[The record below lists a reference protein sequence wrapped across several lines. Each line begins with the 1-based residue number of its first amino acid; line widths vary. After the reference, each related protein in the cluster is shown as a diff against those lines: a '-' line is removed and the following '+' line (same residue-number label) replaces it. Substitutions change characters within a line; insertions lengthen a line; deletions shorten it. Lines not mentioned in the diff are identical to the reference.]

1 MEGLRPLCAAGGNV
15 KGAAHMEKN
24 TAVLQ
29 NIKNR
34 IIIWSS
40 HSTYEC
46 VSAGIEIRI
55 MERYLHDYVHCSII
69 HNNQDKKVENVH
81 CQINGI
87 HMQRN
92 VIEP

>member
-34 IIIWSS
+34 III
-40 HSTYEC
+40 
-46 VSAGIEIRI
+46 
-55 MERYLHDYVHCSII
+55 
-69 HNNQDKKVENVH
+69 
-81 CQINGI
+81 
-87 HMQRN
+87 
-92 VIEP
+92 